1 MVDARRRIE
10 GTFFRFAPKG
20 HYNQCYYMAIETK
33 VRRIGNSLGIVLPKE
48 ALNALKVEEGATLYL
63 TESTEGSLRVTP
75 NQPGFAQMMAAAEK
89 GMRRYRNALRELA
102 K

>member
-1 MVDARRRIE
+1 
-10 GTFFRFAPKG
+10 
-20 HYNQCYYMAIETK
+20 MAIETK

-48 ALNALKVEEGATLYL
+48 ALQSLKVEEGATLYL
-63 TESTEGSLRVTP
+63 TEAPEHSLRITP
-75 NQPGFAQMMAAAEK
+75 DQSGFSDMMSIAER

>member
-1 MVDARRRIE
+1 
-10 GTFFRFAPKG
+10 
-20 HYNQCYYMAIETK
+20 MAMETK

-63 TESTEGSLRVTP
+63 TEAPEGSLRVTP
-75 NQPGFAQMMAAAEK
+75 ERPGFKDMMKIAER
-89 GMRRYRNALRELA
+89 GMRKYRNALRELA